1 MPMIRLLLL
10 FLTLNLGLQARAEF
24 IETEFTSGGHSFRAE
39 GMTNFKYPFVTIAD
53 DHLLLITH
61 ASSYWDVN
69 KVTWKGIKP
78 LVDFFRGSNLPV
90 KYLVSVHEKA
100 MKPTYPAGIS
110 DKDLHPFQG
119 DSHRIILRGKSLVMT
134 GGNFTICA
142 CNATRSIIALSESQ
156 EALSVYF
163 AMDGIYEGQ
172 KGVVRTLFDISNE
185 KNDREFMRYL
195 QDVFFNRDG
204 LPCKDPTLFAIDRTF
219 HYKIYR
225 NDQLVG
231 RYGHGNTE
239 VKLFFLS
246 SRDILQHL

>member
-10 FLTLNLGLQARAEF
+10 ILTLNLGLQARAEF

-78 LVDFFRGSNLPV
+78 LVDFFRDSNLPV

-100 MKPTYPAGIS
+100 MKPAYPAGIS

-172 KGVVRTLFDISNE
+172 KGVMRTLFDISNE
-185 KNDREFMRYL
+185 KNDKEFMRYL
-195 QDVFFNRDG
+195 QDAFFNRDG

-231 RYGHGNTE
+231 SYGHGSTE
-239 VKLFFLS
+239 VKLFFSS
-246 SRDILQHL
+246 SRDIIQRF